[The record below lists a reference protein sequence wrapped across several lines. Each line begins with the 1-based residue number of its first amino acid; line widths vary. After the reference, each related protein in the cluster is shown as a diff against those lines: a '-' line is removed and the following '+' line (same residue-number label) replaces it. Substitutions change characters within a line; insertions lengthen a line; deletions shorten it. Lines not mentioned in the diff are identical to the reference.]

1 MLRRYRLFL
10 GVAGVAVV
18 IGLAVALAPI
28 AKGCD
33 KWFVSAV
40 DGSRFCPSTWGL
52 RPDWVAGVWA
62 AVVVYALLVG
72 LILSARALSR
82 QGNSN

>member
-10 GVAGVAVV
+10 VLLGVAALA
-18 IGLAVALAPI
+18 GLGVALAPLNSHYCWQGFNGGYSC
-28 AKGCD
+28 AQ
-33 KWFVSAV
+33 
-40 DGSRFCPSTWGL
+40 
-52 RPDWVAGVWA
+52 RPIDPVAGIWA